1 MTVLVAYA
9 SKHGSTAGIAEA
21 IADALVDHEIKA
33 EAKSVDMVDDLGPY
47 EAVVLGSAVYAGSW
61 MKDAV
66 SFAERHADDLAR
78 MPVWLFSSGPLGED
92 VEDHEEQPR
101 QLPELRRSVMPKD
114 HRVFHGA
121 LDVSVLGFAERM
133 IAKAVKAPTGDFRD
147 WDAIRAW
154 AEGIAEEL
162 D

>member
-21 IADALVDHEIKA
+21 IADALVDHEVKA
-33 EAKSVDMVDDLGPY
+33 EAKSVDAVEDLAPY

-61 MKDAV
+61 MKEAV
-66 SFAERHADDLAR
+66 AFAEDHAPDLAR
-78 MPVWLFSSGPLGED
+78 MPVWLFSSGPLGDD
-92 VEDHEEQPR
+92 VKDHEEQPR
-101 QLPELRRSVMPKD
+101 QLPALRRAIAPRE
-114 HRVFHGA
+114 HRVFYGA
-121 LDVSVLGFAERM
+121 LDTRVLGFAERM
-133 IAKAVKAPTGDFRD
+133 VAKAVKAPTGDFRD
-147 WDAIRAW
+147 WAAIRAW